1 MAALG
6 EAFRCNDPGWFRI
19 ITAAPP
25 EVMDLALERIGG
37 VLSRRHL
44 HVRALF

>member
-6 EAFRCNDPGWFRI
+6 EAFRCSDPGWFRI

-25 EVMDLALERIGG
+25 KVMDLALERIGR
-37 VLSRRHL
+37 VLARRRQ
-44 HVRALF
+44 HVRALL